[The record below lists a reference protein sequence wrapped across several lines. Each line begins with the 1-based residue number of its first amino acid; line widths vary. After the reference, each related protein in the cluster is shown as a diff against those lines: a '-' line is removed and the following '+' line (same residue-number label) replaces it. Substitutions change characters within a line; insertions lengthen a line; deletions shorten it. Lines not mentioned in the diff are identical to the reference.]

1 MAKLAG
7 APFTMIG
14 GTYALR
20 LLLPQKALRFELLF
34 LSAALVLI
42 LGIVSTVN
50 GSTNFKG
57 SDPIEWRALL
67 TFIAISIFCGGIGY
81 FRKKQKKWK

>member
-20 LLLPQKALRFELLF
+20 LLLPQKALRLELLF

-57 SDPIEWRALL
+57 SDPIEWRALF
-67 TFIAISIFCGGIGY
+67 TFIAIAVLCGGIGY